1 MWPIFFSLLNDHDV
15 LPLINL
21 LIWFVVQVTVVARS
35 RCAGPGVLIPVSFVV
50 QAIDT
55 GGGTSVEMDRGAPLC
70 SVVVTIETK
79 LKNMGSLVR
88 ARRLSSPFRVPP
100 QPLNF
105 LNPGHLL

>member
-55 GGGTSVEMDRGAPLC
+55 VEGQAWRWTGCAALLCGGDHRD
-70 SVVVTIETK
+70 
-79 LKNMGSLVR
+79 
-88 ARRLSSPFRVPP
+88 
-100 QPLNF
+100 
-105 LNPGHLL
+105 